1 MSLLQEYGNRRE
13 NEGKDEGIKEGI
25 KEGMK
30 EIIQKCLNSGTTLEE
45 ISKKTGK
52 TTHELN
58 QILND

>member
-13 NEGKDEGIKEGI
+13 

-30 EIIQKCLNSGTTLEE
+30 EIIQKFLNSGTTLEE

-52 TTHELN
+52 TTQELN
-58 QILND
+58 KILND